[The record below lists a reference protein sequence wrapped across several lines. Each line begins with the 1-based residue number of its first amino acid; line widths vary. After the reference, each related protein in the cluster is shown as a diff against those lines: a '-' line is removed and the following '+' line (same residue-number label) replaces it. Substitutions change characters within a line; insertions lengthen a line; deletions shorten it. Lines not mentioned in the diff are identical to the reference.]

1 MHGRRIADSPGGVKP
16 RASSRLDR
24 DRVRV
29 VWSAPFSASGGQGAM
44 TRVLAPAKIN
54 LFLEILRKRPDGY
67 HDLRSL
73 LVEQ

>member
-1 MHGRRIADSPGGVKP
+1 
-16 RASSRLDR
+16 
-24 DRVRV
+24 
-29 VWSAPFSASGGQGAM
+29 M

-73 LVEQ
+73 LVPISLCDEMTFDVQPGGEIATTMEVADLPRSSEWRWLNRTAT